1 MRCWRSSWAEL
12 WQNPAGPDLAT
23 TAGWEAMLT
32 APTRVPLTVDTGTG
46 LLSGVRQVLSPNFD
60 ARPAG
65 ATPEVLIV
73 HGISLP
79 PGEFGTVDRPPVHG
93 HAAGGW
99 ASVLPRSRHGAPV
112 GSCPHPPR
120 RADRAIRAL
129 RRARLARGRFAVPW
143 PLGVQRLLDRS
154 GARRHG

>member
-1 MRCWRSSWAEL
+1 MWCWRSSWAEL

-79 PGEFGTVDRPPVHG
+79 PGEADAVHYQDLG
-93 HAAGGW
+93 
-99 ASVLPRSRHGAPV
+99 RSTCGACV
-112 GSCPHPPR
+112 EVRGQY
-120 RADRAIRAL
+120 
-129 RRARLARGRFAVPW
+129 LAHTAE
-143 PLGVQRLLDRS
+143 QS
-154 GARRHG
+154 GAGIDGQRHAGRGGEHRFPSCGGREIRTRGILPQFRP

>member
-79 PGEFGTVDRPPVHG
+79 RGGLGGPGTDRRLPGRLRGEGQPSFRDLPPAARSA
-93 HAAGGW
+93 HA
-99 ASVLPRSRHGAPV
+99 PF
-112 GSCPHPPR
+112 R
-120 RADRAIRAL
+120 RAGLIGGREG
-129 RRARLARGRFAVPW
+129 RR
-143 PLGVQRLLDRS
+143 
-154 GARRHG
+154 

>member
-79 PGEFGTVDRPPVHG
+79 PGEFGDP
-93 HAAGGW
+93 
-99 ASVLPRSRHGAPV
+99 
-112 GSCPHPPR
+112 GSTACS
-120 RADRAIRAL
+120 
-129 RRARLARGRFAVPW
+129 RARCPRVGQPFSADSP
-143 PLGVQRLLDRS
+143 PP
-154 GARRHG
+154 